1 MTDFQPPIVN
11 VPIYNPN
18 YFITQGESSVSSLQF
33 VQFPVETRTQT
44 FSNFTLEN
52 VVLGNGA
59 CGTALNSVAIGKN
72 ATSNFNNAT
81 AIGKDAVAPSANSVC
96 LGNPTNF
103 FSFGGMGFQNYVNC
117 SLVNN
122 FNVPSQN
129 SLRNITWGNISTNTI
144 FDTTDSTNFINI
156 TGKSLTVIISYCNSI
171 DAPLSNFIQMAV
183 IGYSA
188 GGTLMRNMKKTNTA
202 AQARTTNVCGIIH
215 SLNDGESFSAQ
226 YVYQRISLSSNN
238 TAIMIGNETFMNILV
253 F

>member
-1 MTDFQPPIVN
+1 MTDAEPPIVN

-18 YFITQGESSVSSLQF
+18 YFITQGESSVSTLQF

-59 CGTALNSVAIGKN
+59 SGTAQNSVAIGKN
-72 ATSNFNNAT
+72 AIANLNNST

-103 FSFGGMGFQNYVNC
+103 FSFAGMGFQNYVSC

-129 SLRNITWGNISTNTI
+129 SLRNITWNNISTNTI
-144 FDTTDSTNFINI
+144 FDTTDGTNFINI
-156 TGKSLTVIISYCNSI
+156 TGKSLTLIISYCNSI
-171 DAPLSNFIQMAV
+171 DAPLNDFIQMAV

-188 GGTLMRNMKKTNTA
+188 GGVLMRNSKLTNTA
-202 AQARTTNVCGIIH
+202 AIGRQTNVCGIIH

-226 YVYQRISLSSNN
+226 YVYQRSTLQSNN
-238 TAIMIGNETFMNILV
+238 TAVMIGNETYMNILV